1 MVALPRELT
10 MSDSTIS
17 NARPFVRSLN
27 VLLKYSRL
35 YGLEHARSAQ
45 QFNSAWRELEDAVLA
60 SGERGLLLGASGSQL
75 LLDGVPLESTPA
87 ERSFADLL
95 TSANVASICFG
106 PRVTRDDFLAFVRSF
121 MESGVKSAALAERL
135 EANLAG
141 RSGIRLN
148 EIRFVAEDAGYS
160 EAKVAAQLTAKTL
173 GADAGMVQDWLSSPE
188 KMIQLIAAAEGSH
201 GGPGGTETG
210 GPGIGLGP
218 GLGTG
223 GGSGAPGTGGGAGG
237 TGSGYGGGVGSGS
250 GYGSGPEIG
259 VVGSGGEVFAGGA
272 VGAGIGGSG
281 SGGGVSTGG
290 SGSGGGVA
298 EGAGAGTGGAGF
310 AGAGGG
316 AGIAA
321 GSGTGS
327 GPGGGSGSGGGVA
340 EGAGAGTGGAGIAGA
355 GGGAG
360 IAAGSGTGSGP
371 GGGAGIG
378 MGSGAGGGFGTA
390 GGAGGVPGG
399 RGTGTGGVLGGSYVS
414 GAPIA
419 NQAAI
424 SKLEEADL
432 QSLLRLLVQFGE
444 AQQAKG
450 VQQNPAV
457 WQQRMASLPANA
469 QITLRQALA
478 SVAATSPTAKMDEG
492 ALLRLAEDLAIK
504 FALDRFQRGEVR
516 VNAVRQMLDRM
527 GHELET
533 LRKLLKAREEKLA
546 SAGVNLE
553 SHADVLDRQFWAA
566 VPESGKRQVLLSS
579 EAWCIPPRN
588 VQQYVEELLGR
599 GESDAAGDILLH
611 YAACVRNKD
620 IEARKKA
627 AIGLGQLAELYS
639 KAASQKLQD
648 ALMQIGQAMAEEKNI
663 ELQTLLSAA
672 FVRLSQE
679 SAARRYYR
687 AMQQALDSI
696 SELENSKPSWAES
709 LRPRLGIEN
718 RASEF
723 IEEAL
728 TAETMPE
735 GLVGVLM
742 RIPQAASEQ
751 LGVRLSR
758 SARRTERE
766 AVIEIAKSIG
776 APCARHLRETLK
788 SEALPKAAA
797 VVGLLSRLDMFS
809 VEEILPV
816 RLKEGQRSFHDA
828 AVRQLSTA
836 GAPERGQLLTNCLE
850 LIDPAIL
857 PLALDEIGMCG
868 DPSTASKLLRLAEGE
883 LLPEASE
890 YLRVKAIEALGRMRA
905 PAAAGH
911 LRHFL
916 EARKT
921 FGWSYPEEIRMAAA
935 QALMKL
941 DPAWMQAFLPQSG
954 LDAEVMALAPLD
966 AIPERD
972 FVRHRRYRRVRL
984 PRNVPAVITS
994 ARGKYS
1000 SAISVLSLEGG
1011 LLSGDLQLPVGT
1023 EATLKIPAGLRSISM
1038 RAVVRFVRA
1047 HQAGFEMIGMNLEDR
1062 SKLRRLLVSLGDNR
1076 PGGSKDPLISE

>member
-1 MVALPRELT
+1 MAPLPRELIVPDAT
-10 MSDSTIS
+10 LP

-35 YGLEHARSAQ
+35 YGLEHSRCVE
-45 QFNSAWRELEDAVLA
+45 QFNSAWKELEDAVMA

-95 TSANVASICFG
+95 TGAGVASICFS
-106 PRVTRDDFLAFVRSF
+106 PNMRREDFHAFVRSF
-121 MESGVKSAALAERL
+121 MESGIKSASLAERL
-135 EANLAG
+135 EANLG
-141 RSGIRLN
+141 THSGIRLN

-160 EAKVAAQLTAKTL
+160 EARVAAQLTVKTL
-173 GADAGMVQDWLSSPE
+173 GADAGVVQDWLSSPQ

-201 GGPGGTETG
+201 GGPGGPESG

-218 GLGTG
+218 GLGAG
-223 GGSGAPGTGGGAGG
+223 GGVGTG
-237 TGSGYGGGVGSGS
+237 TGSGG
-250 GYGSGPEIG
+250 
-259 VVGSGGEVFAGGA
+259 
-272 VGAGIGGSG
+272 GIGTGSG
-281 SGGGVSTGG
+281 SGGGAGGEGGGVGTSTEPGG
-290 SGSGGGVA
+290 GAGTGTWSSGGAGAGTGSGGGVA
-298 EGAGAGTGGAGF
+298 AGEGSGFGGTGFSAT
-310 AGAGGG
+310 GGG
-316 AGIAA
+316 AGAV
-321 GSGTGS
+321 GTG
-327 GPGGGSGSGGGVA
+327 A
-340 EGAGAGTGGAGIAGA
+340 
-355 GGGAG
+355 
-360 IAAGSGTGSGP
+360 
-371 GGGAGIG
+371 
-378 MGSGAGGGFGTA
+378 GSGAGFGAST
-390 GGAGGVPGG
+390 GVGTLPGG
-399 RGTGTGGVLGGSYVS
+399 GGTGTGGVFGGSYVS
-414 GAPIA
+414 GAPIGS
-419 NQAAI
+419 QAAI
-424 SKLEEADL
+424 SKLDEADL
-432 QSLLRLLVQFGE
+432 QGLLRLLVQFGE
-444 AQQAKG
+444 AQHSKTP
-450 VQQNPAV
+450 QNNPLI
-457 WQQRMASLPANA
+457 WKERMASLPQNA
-469 QITLRQALA
+469 QVTLRQALA
-478 SVAATSPTAKMDEG
+478 GVAAKSPSAKMDEA

-566 VPESGKRQVLLSS
+566 VPESGKRTVLMSG

-620 IEARKKA
+620 LEARKKA
-627 AIGLGQLAELYS
+627 AIGLSQLAELYS
-639 KAASQKLQD
+639 KAASQRLQD
-648 ALMQIGQAMAEEKNI
+648 ALVQIGQQMAEEKDT

-718 RASEF
+718 RVSEF

-728 TAETMPE
+728 TADAMPE

-742 RIPQAASEQ
+742 RIPQAAAEQ
-751 LGVRLSR
+751 LGVRLAR

-766 AVIEIAKSIG
+766 AIIELAKSIG

-797 VVGLLSRLDMFS
+797 AVGLLSRLDVFA
-809 VEEILPV
+809 VEEILPL

-836 GAPERGQLLTNCLE
+836 GAPERGQLLANCIE
-850 LIDPAIL
+850 LIDPMIL

-868 DPSTASKLLRLAEGE
+868 DPATASKLLRLAEGE
-883 LLPEASE
+883 ILPEGAA

-911 LRHFL
+911 LRHFV

-921 FGWSYPEEIRMAAA
+921 FGWTYPEEIRMAAA

-941 DPAWMQAFLPQSG
+941 DPAWMQAFLPQCG

-1011 LLSGDLQLPVGT
+1011 LLSGDIQLPVGT

-1038 RAVVRFVRA
+1038 RAVVRFVRS
-1047 HQAGFEMIGMNLEDR
+1047 HQAGFEMVGMDLDDR

-1076 PGGSKDPLISE
+1076 PGRGAVPPTSQ